1 MCSSDSGS
9 YESKPVPSIIPGATD
24 VSSGKTS
31 EGELALNKMLEA
43 RRKKKGVSSTIRSDS
58 SRVMSDDVGKKLLGE

>member
-1 MCSSDSGS
+1 MCGSDN

-31 EGELALNKMLEA
+31 ESESALNRMLEA
-43 RRKKKGVSSTIRSDS
+43 RRKKKGVSSTIRSDTS
-58 SRVMSDDVGKKLLGE
+58 MTSDDGGKKLLGE